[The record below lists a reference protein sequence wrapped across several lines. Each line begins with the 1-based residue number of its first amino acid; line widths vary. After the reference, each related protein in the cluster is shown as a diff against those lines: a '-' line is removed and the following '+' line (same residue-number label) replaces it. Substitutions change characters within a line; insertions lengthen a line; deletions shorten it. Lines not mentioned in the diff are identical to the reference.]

1 MATVLFTVLAFLAG
15 LVGGWVLGLATYLL
29 QTSVFGV
36 VDRDGGLAMG
46 YAFTIGPFLGLIL
59 GTVFAVLTARRMR
72 REAREK
78 AAR

>member
-1 MATVLFTVLAFLAG
+1 MATLVFTILAFFAG
-15 LVGGWVLGLATYLL
+15 LIGGWVLGMAAYIL
-29 QTSVFGV
+29 QTTIFGV

-72 REAREK
+72 REK
-78 AAR
+78 AGR